1 MFTTADLVNLR
12 SAQDLHMQ
20 DTCKIMVYSAGT
32 VDEYGE
38 SASPTYTAG
47 SEIACGLNMRPNMRS
62 VFENAEQDF
71 TSIVFDGDL
80 RLPINTTF
88 KETDRIQ
95 ITKRFGE
102 TINPALT
109 YEIVSPIQRGPSGIR
124 VLLKRVVV

>member
-1 MFTTADLVNLR
+1 MFTSADLVNLR
-12 SAQDLHMQ
+12 AAQDTHMQ
-20 DTCKIMVYSAGT
+20 DACKIMAYSAGS

-38 SASPTYTAG
+38 PSSPTYTAG
-47 SEIACGLNMRPNMRS
+47 SEIICGLNMRPNMRS

-80 RLPINTTF
+80 RLPIGTTF
-88 KETDRIQ
+88 KETDRVQ

-102 TINPALT
+102 ALNPTLT

-124 VLLKRVVV
+124 VLLKKVVV